1 MLLKIPLHPVINIG
15 DPMLQLRPSRLP
27 PHIAGF
33 DYVRELVR
41 RNSAI
46 VLDETKD
53 YLIEARLAP
62 LANAQGMASV
72 NELISSLRRQ
82 NPGKLHGKVVEA
94 LSTNETH
101 FFRDVQPFR
110 LFATEVLPELWAANQ
125 RSKRLRFWS
134 AACSTGQEPYS
145 IAMAI
150 LDSGL
155 AFDGWDISILASD
168 MNEQVLQV
176 ASAGTYRQLD
186 VNRGL
191 PARQLV
197 KHFDRVGN
205 EWKVKDAIASLCEFR
220 MINLVRPW
228 PALGAFDVVFL
239 RNVLI
244 YFDLDAKKSVL
255 DRVAQK
261 MRAGGHLYLGAG
273 ETIVNLSDKFKLT
286 KEGVGA
292 SYRRNERV

>member
-1 MLLKIPLHPVINIG
+1 
-15 DPMLQLRPSRLP
+15 MLQLRPSRLP
-27 PHIAGF
+27 PHMVGF
-33 DYVRELVR
+33 EYVRELVR

-62 LANAQGMASV
+62 LATATGMTSV
-72 NELISSLRRQ
+72 DELIKALRRA
-82 NPGKLHGKVVEA
+82 NPGKLHSKVVEA

-110 LFATEVLPELWAANQ
+110 LFSTQVLPELYEANKIT
-125 RSKRLRFWS
+125 KRLRIWS

-145 IAMAI
+145 IAMSI
-150 LDSGL
+150 LDSDL
-155 AFDGWDISILASD
+155 NFDDWDVSILASD
-168 MNEQVLQV
+168 MNEAVLDV
-176 ASAGTYRQLD
+176 ARAGAYRQLD

-191 PARQLV
+191 PARCLV
-197 KHFDRVGN
+197 KHFDRNGP
-205 EWKVKDAIASLCEFR
+205 EWRVKPAVSQMCEFR
-220 MINLVRPW
+220 QINLVRHW

-244 YFDLDAKKSVL
+244 YFDPDHKRIVL
-255 DRVAQK
+255 DKIAQK
-261 MRAGGHLYLGAG
+261 MRAGGHLFLGAG
-273 ETIVNLSDKFKLT
+273 ETLVNLSDKFKLV
-286 KEGVGA
+286 KDSASA

>member
-1 MLLKIPLHPVINIG
+1 MLIKIPIPPGANVA

-27 PHIAGF
+27 PHIQGF

-62 LANAQGMASV
+62 LAKAQGMASV
-72 NELISSLRRQ
+72 DDLIKALRRQ
-82 NPGKLHGKVVEA
+82 NPGKMHGKVVEA

-101 FFRDVQPFR
+101 FFRDTQPFR
-110 LFATEVLPELWAANQ
+110 LFSEEVLPELHELNQ
-125 RSKRLRFWS
+125 LTRRLRIWS

-150 LDSGL
+150 LDSKL
-155 AFDGWDISILASD
+155 FSDWDVSILASD
-168 MNEQVLQV
+168 MNEEVLDV
-176 ASAGTYRQLD
+176 ARAGIYRQLD

-191 PARQLV
+191 PARNLV
-197 KHFDRVGN
+197 KHFARSGT
-205 EWKVKDAIASLCEFR
+205 EWKVRSEVSRLCEFR
-220 MINLVRPW
+220 QINLVRQW
-228 PALGAFDVVFL
+228 PALGAFDVIFL

-244 YFDLDAKKSVL
+244 YFDRDSKEAVL
-255 DRVAQK
+255 DKVATK
-261 MRAGGHLYLGAG
+261 MRAGGHLFLGAG
-273 ETIVNLSDKFKLT
+273 ETIVNLCDKFRPA
-286 KEGVGA
+286 KEGAGA

>member
-1 MLLKIPLHPVINIG
+1 MNMS

-27 PHIAGF
+27 PHIHGF
-33 DYVRELVR
+33 EYVRELVR

-62 LANAQGMASV
+62 LAAQQGLASV
-72 NELISSLRRQ
+72 QQLIVSLRRQ
-82 NPGKLHGKVVEA
+82 NPGKLHSKVVEA

-101 FFRDVQPFR
+101 FFRDAQPFR
-110 LFATEVLPELWAANQ
+110 LFSGEVLPELHASNKHT
-125 RSKRLRFWS
+125 RKLRIWS

-145 IAMAI
+145 IAMSI

-155 AFDGWDISILASD
+155 DFNEWDVSILATD
-168 MNEQVLQV
+168 MNEAVLDV
-176 ASAGTYRQLD
+176 ARAGRYRQLD

-191 PARQLV
+191 PARYLV
-197 KHFDRVGN
+197 KYFDRIGT
-205 EWKVKDAIASLCEFR
+205 EWRAKPEVMRLCDFR
-220 MINLVRPW
+220 QVNLVRPW

-244 YFDLDAKKSVL
+244 YFDLDSKKAVLEKIAKNMK
-255 DRVAQK
+255 
-261 MRAGGHLYLGAG
+261 AGGHLYLGAA
-273 ETIVNLSDKFKLT
+273 ETIVNLSDKFKLA
-286 KEGVGA
+286 KAGAGA